1 MHTHDQR
8 CLPSPR
14 SGKAVLVC
22 PVVGRHL
29 QIEDLRHTVKLGQA
43 ATKSSRQR
51 WICHLDLGLPS
62 NEWLHS
68 CSGSV
73 AAAAGRV
80 GVGVGVGE
88 GGVGVEVVVV
98 VVVVAAAA
106 AVAVAVAVAVVAVV
120 VVVVAAVGGR

>member
-80 GVGVGVGE
+80 GVGVGE
-88 GGVGVEVVVV
+88 GGVGVEVVV

-106 AVAVAVAVAVVAVV
+106 AVAVAVA
-120 VVVVAAVGGR
+120 AVGGR